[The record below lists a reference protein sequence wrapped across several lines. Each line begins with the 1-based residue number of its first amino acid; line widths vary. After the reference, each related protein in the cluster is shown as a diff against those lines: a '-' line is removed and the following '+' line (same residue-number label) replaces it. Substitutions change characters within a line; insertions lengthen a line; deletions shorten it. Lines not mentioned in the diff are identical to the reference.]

1 MKWIIVY
8 SVVGVIVLGIAGF
21 AGWIVTLPPSVAP
34 APIAVP
40 AAETAATIDAL
51 RPPKRQR
58 PVVAVIGLN
67 DATET
72 LDYLMSTGILRRADV
87 ADVVLVAT
95 GEGPVKLYPVLQVE
109 PDMTT
114 AQFDASH
121 PDGADY
127 VIVPAMSRDDDPAV
141 MAWLKAQAQKG
152 SMVLGVC
159 AGAKVVAAAGLLENR
174 RGTTHWFYKPDF
186 LKRDP
191 TITPVADRR
200 FVVDGPVATT
210 TGISAA
216 IPFALTL
223 IEAIAGH
230 DKAQGTADSLGIAQ
244 WDARHDSKA
253 FGLKREFVTT
263 VMGNVLAFWQRET
276 FAIPVAAGFDAV
288 SVALAADAWS
298 RTYRSGVFTIADS
311 AGSVVDRTGIR
322 LMPDRQGPVPPGTP
336 LVEIPSGT
344 APATVLDS
352 NLAAIG
358 QRYGDATEQV
368 VAMQLE
374 YDGPARG

>member
-1 MKWIIVY
+1 MKWVLL
-8 SVVGVIVLGIAGF
+8 SLAGVLVLGGAGF
-21 AGWIVTLPPSVAP
+21 AGWILSLPPSVAA

-40 AAETAATIDAL
+40 KAETAALIDGL
-51 RPPKRQR
+51 KPRHQGKRPIN
-58 PVVAVIGLN
+58 AVIGLN
-67 DATET
+67 DAPEPRANI
-72 LDYLMSTGILRRADV
+72 MNTGILRRADV

-95 GEGPVKLYPVLQVE
+95 AAGPVKLYPVLEVE

-114 AQFDASH
+114 AKFDVAH

-141 MAWLKAQAQKG
+141 MAWLKAQAHKG
-152 SMVLGVC
+152 SMVIGVC
-159 AGAKVVAAAGLLENR
+159 AGAKVVAAAGLLADR
-174 RGTTHWFYKPDF
+174 RATTHWFYKSEL

-223 IEAIAGH
+223 IEAIAGPE
-230 DKAQGTADSLGIAQ
+230 KAASTAASLGLAE
-244 WDARHDSKA
+244 WDAAHDSNA

-263 VMGNVLAFWQRET
+263 VMGNVTAFWQRET
-276 FAIPVAAGFDAV
+276 FAIPLEAGFDAV
-288 SVALAADAWS
+288 SVALVADAWS
-298 RTYRSGVFTIADS
+298 RTYRSRALTLG
-311 AGSVVDRTGIR
+311 GSPGPIVDFTGIR
-322 LMPDRQGPVPPGTP
+322 IVPDR
-336 LVEIPSGT
+336 SGT
-344 APATVLDS
+344 AGAGIQPIAIPASAPPAAVLDAT
-352 NLAAIG
+352 LASIG
-358 QRYGDATEQV
+358 ERYGDATENV

-374 YDGPARG
+374 YPRAGH